1 MAEAPLK
8 NIAKPT
14 IEFVKDSTVGNQ
26 RFLKI
31 VITPNRKVNR
41 YDIFSNSKIK
51 NLRANGVQSIELKS
65 NIITKNSNKI
75 LSYYVVNN
83 LPLTLEFAI
92 DSTQKLDMNLVE
104 SSFDLMTNPLFSMAK
119 RRDWMIPTPFVLT
132 DAIIIKEK
140 IKPSLNL
147 EDNPK
152 PKPYRKLLSKDSLN
166 VAIDSLRKN

>member
-1 MAEAPLK
+1 
-8 NIAKPT
+8 
-14 IEFVKDSTVGNQ
+14 
-26 RFLKI
+26 
-31 VITPNRKVNR
+31 
-41 YDIFSNSKIK
+41 
-51 NLRANGVQSIELKS
+51 VQAIELKS

-92 DSTQKLDMNLVE
+92 DSNQKLDMNLVE
-104 SSFDLMTNPLFSMAK
+104 SSFDLMSNPQFNMAK

-166 VAIDSLRKN
+166 VAVDSLSKN